1 MGNFEIVFS
10 SELPLSQV
18 RRDIRR
24 KRRALE
30 TERRNTNRHMKAIK
44 KDLDRMFPNSDV
56 LEAVDVLVDLDIV
69 WAGDFDKLREPLA
82 DLLLKVDKSGLFH
95 DDVEQIIRVL
105 LSAPVRGNV
114 DL

>member
-1 MGNFEIVFS
+1 MFS
-10 SELPLSQV
+10 SELPLRQV

-30 TERRNTNRHMKAIK
+30 SERRNTNRHMRAIK

-56 LEAVDVLVDLDIV
+56 LDTVDLLVDLDVV
-69 WAGDFDKLREPLA
+69 WSGDFDKLREPLA
-82 DLLLKVDKSGLFH
+82 DLLLKVDKSGLFQN
-95 DDVEQIIRVL
+95 DVEQIIRVL